1 MITKIKAAYVVG
13 FDGVGHEIITNGEV
27 VYENDTILYVGKHYE
42 EAVDRTCECG
52 KYI

>member
-27 VYENDTILYVGKHYE
+27 VYENDTILYDWKHYE
-42 EAVDRTCECG
+42 EAWTGQRIWVTRL
-52 KYI
+52 

>member
-27 VYENDTILYVGKHYE
+27 VYENDTILYVGCTQKPE
-42 EAVDRTCECG
+42 PVRR
-52 KYI
+52 IF

>member
-27 VYENDTILYVGKHYE
+27 VYENDTISMLENITKKRWTGQRIWVT
-42 EAVDRTCECG
+42 RL
-52 KYI
+52 